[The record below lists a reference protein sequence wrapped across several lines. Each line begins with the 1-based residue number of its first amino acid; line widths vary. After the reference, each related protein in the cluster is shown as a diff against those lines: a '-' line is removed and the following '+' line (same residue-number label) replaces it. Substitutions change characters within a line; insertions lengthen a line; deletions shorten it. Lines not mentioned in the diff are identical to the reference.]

1 MARFFHLFVCTGPTC
16 SQQGVEETLQTLQ
29 KELQDRHLRKNVRVT
44 LCRCLGQCGNGP
56 NMVVYPEG
64 TWYGHVDEKEV
75 DRIVQEHFI
84 EGKPVEQLI
93 QIPVDAEWE

>member
-1 MARFFHLFVCTGPTC
+1 
-16 SQQGVEETLQTLQ
+16 
-29 KELQDRHLRKNVRVT
+29 
-44 LCRCLGQCGNGP
+44 
-56 NMVVYPEG
+56 MVVYPEG